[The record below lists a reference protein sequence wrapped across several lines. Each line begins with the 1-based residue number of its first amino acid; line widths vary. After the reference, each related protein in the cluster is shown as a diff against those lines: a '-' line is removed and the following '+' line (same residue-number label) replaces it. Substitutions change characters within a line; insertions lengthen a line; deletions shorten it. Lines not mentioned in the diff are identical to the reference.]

1 MEYKPNGNIEDLFAR
16 EYIETDNYIIRG
28 LERGDWEDMIEIYQ
42 NKYLH
47 MYSRVQYIYSEKMAM
62 NLLTNINYD
71 FILRKAIT
79 WMIIRKD
86 DNENLGIISL
96 SNISDSDRKA
106 EIGYALK
113 EVEMRKGIMSEVL
126 SKLIEILLDVG
137 FVRIEANIY
146 EDNTP
151 SIKLC
156 EKIGF
161 RNEGLRKKYLF
172 NPDINKY
179 LDSYIFAITSNDE

>member
-62 NLLTNINYD
+62 KLLTNINYD

-126 SKLIEILLDVG
+126 SKLIEVLLDVG